1 MSKRARANTAGDTL
15 VVTAESL
22 LKSLASI
29 TLEAQGN
36 LDTNPNAD
44 PLGLVLLDGCED
56 AADKIM
62 YPDDSNYITGNTYSK
77 HSFKETH
84 PEKFIKTA
92 PGHGMIICDD
102 MYICH

>member
-1 MSKRARANTAGDTL
+1 MSKHARANTAGDTS

-36 LDTNPNAD
+36 LATNPNAD

-56 AADKIM
+56 AVDKEA
-62 YPDDSNYITGNTYSK
+62 YPNDTNHVEGDKYIE
-77 HSFKETH
+77 HSFKKTH
-84 PEKFIKTA
+84 PGFSYQLRRAIV
-92 PGHGMIICDD
+92 
-102 MYICH
+102 

>member
-1 MSKRARANTAGDTL
+1 MPSKRTRANTAGDTL

-36 LDTNPNAD
+36 LGTNPNAD

-56 AADKIM
+56 ARA
-62 YPDDSNYITGNTYSK
+62 SRV
-77 HSFKETH
+77 E
-84 PEKFIKTA
+84 IKS
-92 PGHGMIICDD
+92 PHKNVDLEREPQNVNLRVHIF
-102 MYICH
+102 

>member
-1 MSKRARANTAGDTL
+1 

-36 LDTNPNAD
+36 LATNPNAD

-56 AADKIM
+56 AVDKDS
-62 YPDDSNYITGNTYSK
+62 YPDDSNDQSHRRRYIHQALIQGNAS
-77 HSFKETH
+77 
-84 PEKFIKTA
+84 
-92 PGHGMIICDD
+92 
-102 MYICH
+102 